1 MAKNKRGL
9 GRGLDALFDEKL
21 SSNRAG
27 ENKNINLISIENLER
42 NPFQPR
48 IEFDKETL
56 KDLTESIK
64 ERGIIQPIVVRKKIN
79 ENNLWQIIAGER
91 RWRAAQKA
99 GLKEVP
105 VFIKDISDEQAAA
118 IALIENIQRE
128 DLSPLEEAQGF
139 KNLIENFSVTQ
150 EQLAKKLGKSRT
162 YIANY
167 LRLLTLPQ
175 NVKNL
180 LQRKKISVGQVR
192 PIIGHKDAS
201 ELANKILLD
210 NLNSRQVENLI
221 RTYKDKN
228 IKNINYKDPNIS
240 DLEKQLE
247 DVLGLKI
254 IINDKNGS
262 GKISFVYKNLDQ
274 LENLLKKIRK

>member
-1 MAKNKRGL
+1 MAKSKRGL
-9 GRGLDALFDEKL
+9 GRGLDALFDEKS

-167 LRLLTLPQ
+167 LRLLTLPK

-221 RTYKDKN
+221 RTYKDKK
-228 IKNINYKDPNIS
+228 IKNTNYKDPNIS

-262 GKISFVYKNLDQ
+262 GKISFIYKNLDQ

>member
-1 MAKNKRGL
+1 MAKSKRGL
-9 GRGLDALFDEKL
+9 GRGLDALFDEKS
-21 SSNRAG
+21 SSNRAS

-56 KDLTESIK
+56 NDLTESIK

-167 LRLLTLPQ
+167 LRLLTLPK

-221 RTYKDKN
+221 RTYKDKK

-254 IINDKNGS
+254 IINDENGS
-262 GKISFVYKNLDQ
+262 GKISFIYKNLDQ

>member
-139 KNLIENFSVTQ
+139 KNLIENFSITQ

-167 LRLLTLPQ
+167 LRLLTLPK

>member
-1 MAKNKRGL
+1 MAKSKRGL
-9 GRGLDALFDEKL
+9 GRGLDALFDEKS
-21 SSNRAG
+21 SSNRVG

-56 KDLTESIK
+56 NDLTESIK

-167 LRLLTLPQ
+167 LRLLTLPK

-221 RTYKDKN
+221 RTYKDKK

-254 IINDKNGS
+254 IINDENGS
-262 GKISFVYKNLDQ
+262 GKISFIYKNLDQ

>member
-9 GRGLDALFDEKL
+9 GRGLDALFDEKS
-21 SSNRAG
+21 SSNRVG

-56 KDLTESIK
+56 NDLTESIK

-167 LRLLTLPQ
+167 LRLLTLPK

-221 RTYKDKN
+221 RTYKDKK

-254 IINDKNGS
+254 IINDENGS
-262 GKISFVYKNLDQ
+262 GKISFIYKNLDQ